1 MKNHRKF
8 ICSIMSVFILVVLG
22 LQAVAGE
29 AQTQGARTI
38 MPDQTVQSGISKFI
52 VSIQGS
58 SLESEE
64 DFAAAVDSFFSTNG
78 SSSKVNLEQML
89 LAYGGK
95 EEHLANPQEEMLKR
109 VMLAR
114 LVQGMDQ
121 EEVLEV
127 AAPLLESTTNSRL
140 LSNVH
145 QVLGF
150 SISKKGRSQP
160 DQPGVRKYLA
170 KHKDTPPYGL
180 IKYLYRTGDEEA
192 VDVVGS
198 VYGDKSSPAYSGTGK
213 HGLAAVEAV
222 AAGGHWWEE
231 LYVAE
236 KMKQNPKLR
245 DPELVERLKK
255 SKNTVVSASILEV
268 EDEKK

>member
-1 MKNHRKF
+1 MKNHYGYA
-8 ICSIMSVFILVVLG
+8 CSIMSAFVLVVLDW
-22 LQAVAGE
+22 QAVAGE
-29 AQTQGARTI
+29 PQMQEAPRI
-38 MPDQTVQSGISKFI
+38 MPDQTIQSGISNFI
-52 VSIQGS
+52 ASVHGS
-58 SLESEE
+58 LLEREE

-78 SSSKVNLEQML
+78 RSSKVNLEQML

-95 EEHLANPQEEMLKR
+95 EEHLANPQDEMLKR
-109 VMLAR
+109 FMLAH

-121 EEVLEV
+121 EKVLEV
-127 AAPLLESTTNSRL
+127 VAPLLESKTNSRL

-160 DQPGVRKYLA
+160 DQPGIREYLS

-180 IKYLYRTGDEEA
+180 IKYLYRTGDEKA

-198 VYGDKSSPAYSGTGK
+198 VYGDQSAPTYSGTGK
-213 HGLAAVEAV
+213 RGLAAIEAV
-222 AAGGHWWEE
+222 AAGGHWWED

-245 DPELVERLKK
+245 DPELIERLRK
-255 SKNTVVSASILEV
+255 SKNPVVTETIQGIESGKE
-268 EDEKK
+268 

>member
-1 MKNHRKF
+1 
-8 ICSIMSVFILVVLG
+8 MSVFILVVLG